1 LVASRNRKKLAEL
14 RRVLDGAGVA
24 LTLLSLDDVEPFD
37 EAPETGATF
46 PRSTLDKMLDAAM
59 GACEQLF
66 AVQREA
72 LELPYPGVLPESSE
86 SAKKAFG
93 S

>member
-1 LVASRNRKKLAEL
+1 
-14 RRVLDGAGVA
+14 
-24 LTLLSLDDVEPFD
+24 
-37 EAPETGATF
+37 
-46 PRSTLDKMLDAAM
+46 MLDAAM

-72 LELPYPGVLPESSE
+72 LELPYPGVLPESGE
-86 SAKKAFG
+86 PAKKAFG